1 MLKKLIAFGFFLQ
14 ICSFAAN
21 AASAP
26 VMCLDS
32 KKNHMN
38 MDSSVVSSC
47 LAAGPGNLTG
57 NPKND
62 PFLLDAGSSF
72 VSAGKTDDSN
82 PFNLQYTELSQSKSK
97 ATGTFS
103 FDASFWDT
111 YSTGAIGFKF
121 GTGSG
126 KKLSKKSKKSQKGK
140 KGKKGQ
146 KTQSYT
152 SSSHDWFV
160 YQLVAGS
167 TSGDWEFINALC
179 QAGDLSHMNLYG
191 VEKLSPVPVPAAIP
205 LFLSALAAF
214 GLFRRRQRK
223 QA

>member
-1 MLKKLIAFGFFLQ
+1 MLKKLITIGFLLQ
-14 ICSFAAN
+14 ICSFAVN
-21 AASAP
+21 AASTS
-26 VMCLDS
+26 VICLDS
-32 KKNHMN
+32 SKNHMN
-38 MDSSVVSSC
+38 MDSSIVSSC

-57 NPKND
+57 NPQND
-62 PFLLDAGSSF
+62 PFLTAVIGSSF
-72 VSAGKTDDSN
+72 VAAGKTDDTN
-82 PFNLQYTELSQSKSK
+82 PFNLQYTEISQTKSK

-103 FDASFWDT
+103 IDASFWDS
-111 YSTGAIGFKF
+111 YSAGAIGFKF

-126 KKLSKKSKKSQKGK
+126 KQKSKKKGK
-140 KGKKGQ
+140 KGKKT
-146 KTQSYT
+146 KSYQ

-160 YQLVAGS
+160 YQLVAGT
-167 TSGDWEFINALC
+167 TSGEWEFINALC

-223 QA
+223 QG

>member
-1 MLKKLIAFGFFLQ
+1 MLKKIIAFGFFLQ
-14 ICSFAAN
+14 ICSFTAN

-32 KKNHMN
+32 TKNHMN
-38 MDSSVVSSC
+38 MDSAVVSSC

-62 PFLLDAGSSF
+62 PFLLNVGSSF
-72 VSAGKTDDSN
+72 VSAGKTDDTN
-82 PFNLQYTELSQSKSK
+82 PFNLQYTELTKTKSK

-103 FDASFWDT
+103 IDATFWDT
-111 YSTGAIGFKF
+111 YSAGAIGFKF

-126 KKLSKKSKKSQKGK
+126 KLKSKKKGK
-140 KGKKGQ
+140 KGKKT
-146 KTQSYT
+146 KSYQST
-152 SSSHDWFV
+152 SHDWFV
-160 YQLVAGS
+160 YQLVAGT
-167 TSGDWEFINALC
+167 TSGEWEFINALC